1 MFTDEFLKR
10 FNARVDKSPH
20 VRGCWTWKGYIA
32 KSGYGN
38 VWHKKNALAHRI
50 AYEIAHNCEVPSE
63 INVCHS
69 CDNPRCVN
77 PDHLW
82 LGTDQ
87 DNMDDKMLK
96 NRHPVGEKCVQ
107 SVFTESE
114 VIAIRQEYSEG
125 VTYQQL
131 AEKYKS
137 KYQTIY
143 CIVRRTNW
151 KWLD

>member
-1 MFTDEFLKR
+1 MSRIGGLHRAQCKWRRADGKLSSAPAARVFYAR
-10 FNARVDKSPH
+10 FNGPIPKGLV
-20 VRGCWTWKGYIA
+20 VR
-32 KSGYGN
+32 
-38 VWHKKNALAHRI
+38 HK
-50 AYEIAHNCEVPSE
+50 
-63 INVCHS
+63 
-69 CDNPRCVN
+69 CDEPMCVN